1 MRCPEHEQAKLNVLA
16 GWPAGHFDG
25 CTFYCCCLLFV
36 CRDQRITQDV
46 DRFCDEV
53 SQALPK
59 IILQPFLIAYYSYR
73 TFIRLE
79 DTLSLSWM

>member
-1 MRCPEHEQAKLNVLA
+1 ML
-16 GWPAGHFDG
+16 
-25 CTFYCCCLLFV
+25 TFAP

-59 IILQPFLIAYYSYR
+59 LVLQPFLIAYYSYR
-73 TFIRLE
+73 TFVR
-79 DTLSLSWM
+79 